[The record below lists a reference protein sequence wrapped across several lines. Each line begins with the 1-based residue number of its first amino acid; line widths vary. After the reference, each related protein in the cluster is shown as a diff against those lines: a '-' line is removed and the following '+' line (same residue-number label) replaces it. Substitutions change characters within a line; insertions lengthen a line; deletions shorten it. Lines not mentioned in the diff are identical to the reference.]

1 MFKVPPSIAAE
12 RLTICSKCK
21 HYKAE
26 THSCG
31 TFLFGNKL
39 SPEDLA
45 EAEASN
51 EITHYRKKLRLCGCK
66 MPVKTKYALAR
77 CPINKWGRYKLND
90 EETEALQTFVSGLP
104 TQGVYTATMIKEA
117 VNWFTKMTG
126 QRYGCSTCNARVIF
140 DFLKDSVKVAD
151 IDDLGQ

>member
-21 HYKAE
+21 HYKPE

-51 EITHYRKKLRLCGCK
+51 EITHYRKKLRLWLQDACK
-66 MPVKTKYALAR
+66 NQIRAGTLPDKQVGAV
-77 CPINKWGRYKLND
+77 
-90 EETEALQTFVSGLP
+90 QT
-104 TQGVYTATMIKEA
+104 Q
-117 VNWFTKMTG
+117 
-126 QRYGCSTCNARVIF
+126 
-140 DFLKDSVKVAD
+140 
-151 IDDLGQ
+151 